1 METFE
6 DNTILKTLQNLFKE
20 NCTKGEETMT
30 KMSVF
35 QLFFNYKII
44 DSCGYNIF
52 EINNFLNQLNPEEDK
67 ITLKMFLI
75 LIFYIYKS
83 QLAGCMLVSESVK
96 SQSNSI
102 QELSVQDINS
112 LSGEQKQISSTKNII
127 KIIMN
132 QRDLRMNSYN
142 FLCPNFT
149 KEDIQNIFQ
158 YEILNFVSKYMNSIE
173 TDIFNKYSIVDPNN
187 NEEYFKSKNSKEK
200 EKGKENEKE
209 KDSEGLNLNTN
220 SNGNNINLVDDEKS
234 KINEKDENYIKPFR
248 ILNITKFNTFIFD
261 YPIFKNFPCEE
272 ITLYLSL
279 FIPEFQESYFGQI
292 KKAFDEKLDE
302 QQIRDIFL
310 VVSSVENIED
320 LNFSYSSFVILLIQ
334 FCLKL
339 KSSEGKTFQESID
352 FLFENEFNLKPDQ
365 ANLTEQ
371 IQEKEE
377 EEEDYDFV
385 PESEALNEAKQNK
398 MGEEEAELVYDL
410 LENLEKTLPPIDQ
423 NVLSFANDQPQYSN
437 NLYLNK
443 YNVVPAKFPLET
455 LQVEIDEEN
464 ARKLEE
470 YEKRRIER
478 AKKPKRR
485 NARDP
490 PPKEIYREEIPNQ
503 KISFEKYMGR
513 VKYNSL
519 SGTGVKNTF
528 KEVVTNSKVYPSL
541 IHESLILP
549 KILPDKIKELIIA
562 SYKDHIQGHTEFAIR
577 RLERAEYFIKDF
589 KLPNEPQI
597 DLFFSL
603 TFGSYYQELNY
614 NITAMKYYFNAR
626 KITDKFLSDNPDNA
640 LVYCYLGSLFL
651 DLKEFDWSLRCYQ
664 YAKEWRE
671 KTIGGDT
678 LDTAAVYNNLGVVA
692 FYMESVLP
700 SKNYLN
706 LAYEITRSILGLA
719 HPRTLFIKSN
729 LSKISKLSFNKEITY
744 KTLGK
749 IPALT
754 QLIQN
759 PKRAKKKKKK

>member
-339 KSSEGKTFQESID
+339 KSS
-352 FLFENEFNLKPDQ
+352 
-365 ANLTEQ
+365 
-371 IQEKEE
+371 
-377 EEEDYDFV
+377 
-385 PESEALNEAKQNK
+385 
-398 MGEEEAELVYDL
+398 
-410 LENLEKTLPPIDQ
+410 
-423 NVLSFANDQPQYSN
+423 
-437 NLYLNK
+437 
-443 YNVVPAKFPLET
+443 
-455 LQVEIDEEN
+455 
-464 ARKLEE
+464 
-470 YEKRRIER
+470 
-478 AKKPKRR
+478 
-485 NARDP
+485 
-490 PPKEIYREEIPNQ
+490 
-503 KISFEKYMGR
+503 
-513 VKYNSL
+513 
-519 SGTGVKNTF
+519 
-528 KEVVTNSKVYPSL
+528 
-541 IHESLILP
+541 
-549 KILPDKIKELIIA
+549 
-562 SYKDHIQGHTEFAIR
+562 
-577 RLERAEYFIKDF
+577 
-589 KLPNEPQI
+589 
-597 DLFFSL
+597 
-603 TFGSYYQELNY
+603 
-614 NITAMKYYFNAR
+614 
-626 KITDKFLSDNPDNA
+626 
-640 LVYCYLGSLFL
+640 
-651 DLKEFDWSLRCYQ
+651 
-664 YAKEWRE
+664 
-671 KTIGGDT
+671 
-678 LDTAAVYNNLGVVA
+678 
-692 FYMESVLP
+692 
-700 SKNYLN
+700 
-706 LAYEITRSILGLA
+706 
-719 HPRTLFIKSN
+719 
-729 LSKISKLSFNKEITY
+729 
-744 KTLGK
+744 
-749 IPALT
+749 
-754 QLIQN
+754 
-759 PKRAKKKKKK
+759 

>member
-20 NCTKGEETMT
+20 NCPKGEETMT
-30 KMSVF
+30 KLSVF
-35 QLFFNYKII
+35 KLFFDYKII

-52 EINNFLNQLNPEEDK
+52 EINDFLNQLNPEEDK

-83 QLAGCMLVSESVK
+83 QLLGSMLVNESVK
-96 SQSNSI
+96 SQNNSI
-102 QELSVQDINS
+102 QDISVQDINS

-132 QRDLRMNSYN
+132 QRDLRTNSYN

-158 YEILNFVSKYMNSIE
+158 YELLDFVSKYMNSIE
-173 TDIFNKYSIVDPNN
+173 TEIFNKYSIIDPNN
-187 NEEYFKSKNSKEK
+187 NDEYFKNLKKKEENDELKLNLNNNTSSNNNINSIEDEK
-200 EKGKENEKE
+200 EKKEEK
-209 KDSEGLNLNTN
+209 
-220 SNGNNINLVDDEKS
+220 
-234 KINEKDENYIKPFR
+234 KDENNIKPFR
-248 ILNITKFNTFIFD
+248 ILNITKFNTLIFD

-272 ITLYLSL
+272 ITQYLSL
-279 FIPEFQESYFGQI
+279 FIPEFQENNFNQI
-292 KKAFDEKLDE
+292 KKAFDEKMDE
-302 QQIRDIFL
+302 EQIKEIFSM
-310 VVSSVENIED
+310 VSSIDSVDD
-320 LNFSYSSFVILLIQ
+320 LNFSYSSLIILLIQ

-339 KSSEGKTFQESID
+339 KSSEGKSFEESID
-352 FLFENEFNLKPDQ
+352 FLFSSEFNLKPDN
-365 ANLTEQ
+365 ANLIEE

-377 EEEDYDFV
+377 EEEDFDFV
-385 PESEALNEAKQNK
+385 PESTILNEAKQNK
-398 MGEEEAELVYDL
+398 MGEEEAELVYDV
-410 LENLEKTLPPIDQ
+410 LENLEKTLPPIDV
-423 NVLSFANDQPQYSN
+423 NVVSFANDKPQHSN
-437 NLYLNK
+437 NLYLNQYK
-443 YNVVPAKFPLET
+443 VVPAKFPLET
-455 LQVEIDEEN
+455 LQVEIDERN
-464 ARKLEE
+464 AKNLAET
-470 YEKRRIER
+470 EKRRIER
-478 AKKPKRR
+478 AKKPKKR

-490 PPKEIYREEIPNQ
+490 PPKEIYRDELPN
-503 KISFEKYMGR
+503 KMVSFERYLGKE
-513 VKYNSL
+513 KIKTLTKNN
-519 SGTGVKNTF
+519 VKNTF
-528 KEVVTNSKVYPSL
+528 KEIVSNSKVYPSL

-562 SYKDHIQGHTEFAIR
+562 SYKDHFHGHTEFAIR
-577 RLERAEYFIKDF
+577 RLERAEYFLKDF

-597 DLFFSL
+597 ELFFSL

-614 NITAMKYYFNAR
+614 NITALKYYFNAR

-651 DLKEFDWSLRCYQ
+651 DMKEFIWAFRCFQ
-664 YAKEWRE
+664 FAKEWRE

-678 LDTAAVYNNLGVVA
+678 LDTAAIYNNLGVVA
-692 FYMESVLP
+692 FYMESFLP
-700 SKNYLN
+700 SKNYIN
-706 LAYEITRSILGLA
+706 LAYEITRSILGLG

-729 LSKISKLSFNKEITY
+729 LSKLSQLSFNKEVVF

-749 IPALT
+749 FPALS

>member
-1 METFE
+1 
-6 DNTILKTLQNLFKE
+6 
-20 NCTKGEETMT
+20 
-30 KMSVF
+30 
-35 QLFFNYKII
+35 
-44 DSCGYNIF
+44 
-52 EINNFLNQLNPEEDK
+52 
-67 ITLKMFLI
+67 
-75 LIFYIYKS
+75 
-83 QLAGCMLVSESVK
+83 
-96 SQSNSI
+96 
-102 QELSVQDINS
+102 
-112 LSGEQKQISSTKNII
+112 
-127 KIIMN
+127 MN
-132 QRDLRMNSYN
+132 QRDLRTNSYN
-142 FLCPNFT
+142 FLCPNFA
-149 KEDIQNIFQ
+149 KEDIQNIVQ
-158 YEILNFVSKYMNSIE
+158 YNILNFVSKYMNSIE
-173 TDIFNKYSIVDPNN
+173 TEIFNKYSIVDPNN
-187 NEEYFKSKNSKEK
+187 NEEYFKNKNSKDKEKEK
-200 EKGKENEKE
+200 EKGKESEKE
-209 KDSEGLNLNTN
+209 SEGLRLNTN
-220 SNGNNINLVDDEKS
+220 SNEEEEKS

-248 ILNITKFNTFIFD
+248 ILNICKFNTLIFD

-272 ITLYLSL
+272 ITQYLSL

-310 VVSSVENIED
+310 LVSSVDSIED
-320 LNFSYSSFVILLIQ
+320 LNFSYSSLVILLIQ

-339 KSSEGKTFQESID
+339 KSSEGKTFEESID

-365 ANLTEQ
+365 NNLDEQ

-385 PESEALNEAKQNK
+385 PESETLNEAKQNK
-398 MGEEEAELVYDL
+398 MGEEEAELVYDV
-410 LENLEKTLPPIDQ
+410 LENLDKTLPPLDQ
-423 NVLSFANDQPQYSN
+423 NVLSFANDKPQYSN

-443 YNVVPAKFPLET
+443 YNVVPAKFPLER
-455 LQVEIDEEN
+455 LQVEVDEEN

-470 YEKRRIER
+470 YEKRRIEK
-478 AKKPKRR
+478 AKKPKKRS
-485 NARDP
+485 ARDP
-490 PPKEIYREEIPNQ
+490 PPKEIYREELPN
-503 KISFEKYMGR
+503 KMISFEKYMGR
-513 VKYNSL
+513 VKYDSL
-519 SGTGVKNTF
+519 SGHGVKNTF
-528 KEVVTNSKVYPSL
+528 KEVVTNAKVYPSL

-577 RLERAEYFIKDF
+577 RLERAEYFLKDF

-626 KITDKFLSDNPDNA
+626 KITDKFLSDNPDSA
-640 LVYCYLGSLFL
+640 LVYCYLGSLLL
-651 DLKEFDWSLRCYQ
+651 DLKEFDWSFRCYQ

-706 LAYEITRSILGLA
+706 LAYEITRSILGLG

-729 LSKISKLSFNKEITY
+729 LAKIGQLSFNKEVTF
-744 KTLGK
+744 KTLSK
-749 IPALT
+749 YPALT

-759 PKRAKKKKKK
+759 PKRAKKKKK

>member
-20 NCTKGEETMT
+20 NCPKGEETMT
-30 KMSVF
+30 KLSVF
-35 QLFFNYKII
+35 KLFFDYKII

-52 EINNFLNQLNPEEDK
+52 EINDFLNQLNPEEDK

-83 QLAGCMLVSESVK
+83 QLLGSMLVNESVK
-96 SQSNSI
+96 SQNNSI
-102 QELSVQDINS
+102 QDISVQDINS

-132 QRDLRMNSYN
+132 QRDLRTNSYN

-158 YEILNFVSKYMNSIE
+158 YELLDFVSKYMNSIE
-173 TDIFNKYSIVDPNN
+173 TEIFNKYSIIDPNN
-187 NEEYFKSKNSKEK
+187 NDEYFKNLKKKEESDELKLNINNNTSSNNNINSIEDEK
-200 EKGKENEKE
+200 EKKEEK
-209 KDSEGLNLNTN
+209 
-220 SNGNNINLVDDEKS
+220 
-234 KINEKDENYIKPFR
+234 KDENNIKPFR
-248 ILNITKFNTFIFD
+248 ILNITKFNTLIFD

-272 ITLYLSL
+272 ITQYLSL
-279 FIPEFQESYFGQI
+279 FIPEFQENNFNQI
-292 KKAFDEKLDE
+292 KKAFDEKMDE
-302 QQIRDIFL
+302 EQIKEIFSM
-310 VVSSVENIED
+310 VSSIDSVDD
-320 LNFSYSSFVILLIQ
+320 LNFSYSSLIILLIQ

-339 KSSEGKTFQESID
+339 KSSEGKSFEESID
-352 FLFENEFNLKPDQ
+352 FLFSSEFNLKPDN
-365 ANLTEQ
+365 ANLIEE

-377 EEEDYDFV
+377 EEEDFDFV
-385 PESEALNEAKQNK
+385 PESTILNEAKQNK
-398 MGEEEAELVYDL
+398 MGEEEAELVYDV
-410 LENLEKTLPPIDQ
+410 LENLEKTLPPIDV
-423 NVLSFANDQPQYSN
+423 NVVSFANDKPQHSN
-437 NLYLNK
+437 NLYLNQYK
-443 YNVVPAKFPLET
+443 VVPAKFPLET
-455 LQVEIDEEN
+455 LQVEIDERN
-464 ARKLEE
+464 AKNLTET
-470 YEKRRIER
+470 EKRRIER
-478 AKKPKRR
+478 AKKPKKR

-490 PPKEIYREEIPNQ
+490 PPKEIYRDELPN
-503 KISFEKYMGR
+503 KMVSFERYLGKE
-513 VKYNSL
+513 KIKTLTKNN
-519 SGTGVKNTF
+519 VKNTF
-528 KEVVTNSKVYPSL
+528 KEIVSNSKVYPSL

-562 SYKDHIQGHTEFAIR
+562 SYKDHFHGHTEFAIR
-577 RLERAEYFIKDF
+577 RLERAEYFLKDF

-597 DLFFSL
+597 ELFFSL

-614 NITAMKYYFNAR
+614 NITALKYYFNAR

-651 DLKEFDWSLRCYQ
+651 DMKEFIWAFRCFQ
-664 YAKEWRE
+664 FAKEWRE

-678 LDTAAVYNNLGVVA
+678 LDTAAIYNNLGVVA
-692 FYMESVLP
+692 FYMESFLP
-700 SKNYLN
+700 SKNYIN
-706 LAYEITRSILGLA
+706 LAYEITRSILGLG

-729 LSKISKLSFNKEITY
+729 LSKLSQLSFNKEVVF

-749 IPALT
+749 FPALS

>member
-20 NCTKGEETMT
+20 NCPKGEETMT
-30 KMSVF
+30 KLSVF
-35 QLFFNYKII
+35 KLFFDYKII

-52 EINNFLNQLNPEEDK
+52 EINDFLNQLNPEEDK

-83 QLAGCMLVSESVK
+83 QLLGSMLVNESVK
-96 SQSNSI
+96 SQNNSI
-102 QELSVQDINS
+102 QDISVQDINS

-132 QRDLRMNSYN
+132 QRDLRTNSYN

-158 YEILNFVSKYMNSIE
+158 YELLDFVSKYMNSIE
-173 TDIFNKYSIVDPNN
+173 TEIFNKYSIIDPNN
-187 NEEYFKSKNSKEK
+187 NDEYFKNLKKKE
-200 EKGKENEKE
+200 EK
-209 KDSEGLNLNTN
+209 
-220 SNGNNINLVDDEKS
+220 
-234 KINEKDENYIKPFR
+234 KDENNIKPFR
-248 ILNITKFNTFIFD
+248 ILNITKFNTLIFD

-272 ITLYLSL
+272 ITQYLSL
-279 FIPEFQESYFGQI
+279 FIPEFQENNFNQI
-292 KKAFDEKLDE
+292 KKAFDEKMDE
-302 QQIRDIFL
+302 EQIKEIFSM
-310 VVSSVENIED
+310 VSSIDSVDD
-320 LNFSYSSFVILLIQ
+320 LNFSYSSLIILLIQ

-339 KSSEGKTFQESID
+339 KSSEGKSFEESID
-352 FLFENEFNLKPDQ
+352 FLFSSEFNLKPDN
-365 ANLTEQ
+365 ANLIEE

-377 EEEDYDFV
+377 EEEDFDFV
-385 PESEALNEAKQNK
+385 PESTILNEAKQNK
-398 MGEEEAELVYDL
+398 MGEEEAELVYDV
-410 LENLEKTLPPIDQ
+410 LENLEKTLPPIDV
-423 NVLSFANDQPQYSN
+423 NVVSFANDKPQHSN
-437 NLYLNK
+437 NLYLNQYK
-443 YNVVPAKFPLET
+443 VVPAKFPLET
-455 LQVEIDEEN
+455 LQVEIDERN
-464 ARKLEE
+464 AKNLAET
-470 YEKRRIER
+470 EKRRIER
-478 AKKPKRR
+478 AKKPKKR

-490 PPKEIYREEIPNQ
+490 PPKEIYRDELPN
-503 KISFEKYMGR
+503 KMVSFERYLGKE
-513 VKYNSL
+513 KIKTLTKNN
-519 SGTGVKNTF
+519 VKNTF
-528 KEVVTNSKVYPSL
+528 KEIVSNSKVYPSL

-562 SYKDHIQGHTEFAIR
+562 SYKDHFHGHTEFAIR
-577 RLERAEYFIKDF
+577 RLERAEYFLKDF

-597 DLFFSL
+597 ELFFSL

-614 NITAMKYYFNAR
+614 NITALKYYFNAR

-651 DLKEFDWSLRCYQ
+651 DMKEFIWAFRCFQ
-664 YAKEWRE
+664 FAKEWRE

-678 LDTAAVYNNLGVVA
+678 LDTAAIYNNLGVVA
-692 FYMESVLP
+692 FYMESFLP
-700 SKNYLN
+700 SKNYIN
-706 LAYEITRSILGLA
+706 LAYEITRSILGLG

-729 LSKISKLSFNKEITY
+729 LSKLSQLSFNKEVVF

-749 IPALT
+749 FPALS

>member
-6 DNTILKTLQNLFKE
+6 DNTILKTLQNIFKE
-20 NCTKGEETMT
+20 SCPKGEETMT
-30 KMSVF
+30 KLSVF

-83 QLAGCMLVSESVK
+83 QLSGSMLVNESVK

-102 QELSVQDINS
+102 QEMSVQDINS

-132 QRDLRMNSYN
+132 QRDLRKNTYS
-142 FLCPNFT
+142 FLCPNFS
-149 KEDIQNIFQ
+149 KEDIQNILQFD
-158 YEILNFVSKYMNSIE
+158 ILNFVARYMNSIE
-173 TDIFNKYSIVDPNN
+173 TEIFNKYSVVDPDN
-187 NEEYFKSKNSKEK
+187 NEEYFKYINSLKKEEGENTSKENNNINFDDDEEEEK
-200 EKGKENEKE
+200 EKN
-209 KDSEGLNLNTN
+209 
-220 SNGNNINLVDDEKS
+220 
-234 KINEKDENYIKPFR
+234 KINVKDPNYIKPFR
-248 ILNITKFNTFIFD
+248 LLNVAKFNTLIFD

-272 ITLYLSL
+272 ITQYLSL
-279 FIPEFQESYFGQI
+279 FIPQLQESDFNQI
-292 KKAFDEKLDE
+292 KKAFDERLEE
-302 QQIRDIFL
+302 QEIRDIFSF
-310 VVSSVENIED
+310 VSSIDSIDD
-320 LNFSYSSFVILLIQ
+320 LNFSYSSLVILLIQ

-339 KSSEGKTFQESID
+339 KSSEGKTFQDSID
-352 FLFENEFNLKPDQ
+352 FLFSSEFNLKPDHD
-365 ANLTEQ
+365 NLSEQ

-385 PESEALNEAKQNK
+385 PESEILNEAKQNK
-398 MGEEEAELVYDL
+398 MGEEEAELVYDV
-410 LENLEKTLPPIDQ
+410 LENLEKTLPPIDK
-423 NVLSFANDQPQYSN
+423 NVISFVNDYPQHSN

-443 YNVVPAKFPLET
+443 YEVIPAKFPLET
-455 LQVEIDEEN
+455 LQVEIDERN
-464 ARKLEE
+464 ARNLEE
-470 YEKRRIER
+470 SEKRRIER

-490 PPKEIYREEIPNQ
+490 PPKEIYMQELPNKDISSERYLGKTKIP
-503 KISFEKYMGR
+503 
-513 VKYNSL
+513 SL
-519 SGTGVKNTF
+519 TKNNVKNTF
-528 KEVVTNSKVYPSL
+528 KEIVSNSKVYPSL

-562 SYKDHIQGHTEFAIR
+562 SYKDHRQGHTEFAIR
-577 RLERAEYFIKDF
+577 RLERAEYFLKDF
-589 KLPNEPQI
+589 KLPNEPQV

-603 TFGSYYQELNY
+603 TFGSFYQELNY

-651 DLKEFDWSLRCYQ
+651 DLKEFDWAFRCYQ

-678 LDTAAVYNNLGVVA
+678 LDTAAIYNNLGVVA
-692 FYMESVLP
+692 FYMESFLP
-700 SKNYLN
+700 AKNYIN
-706 LAYEITRSILGLA
+706 LGYEITRSILGLG
-719 HPRTLFIKSN
+719 HPRTLYIKSN
-729 LSKISKLSFNKEITY
+729 LSKLSQLSFNKEVIF
-744 KTLGK
+744 KTLQK

-759 PKRAKKKKKK
+759 PKRAKKKKKKK

>member
-6 DNTILKTLQNLFKE
+6 DNTILKTLQNIFKE
-20 NCTKGEETMT
+20 SCPKGEETMT
-30 KMSVF
+30 KLSVF

-83 QLAGCMLVSESVK
+83 QLSGSMLVNESVK

-102 QELSVQDINS
+102 QEMSVQDINS

-132 QRDLRMNSYN
+132 QRDLRKNTYS
-142 FLCPNFT
+142 FLCPNFS
-149 KEDIQNIFQ
+149 KEDIQNILQFD
-158 YEILNFVSKYMNSIE
+158 ILNFVARYMNSIE
-173 TDIFNKYSIVDPNN
+173 TEIFNKYSVVDPDN
-187 NEEYFKSKNSKEK
+187 NEEYFKYINSLKKEEGENTSKENNNINFDDDEEEEK
-200 EKGKENEKE
+200 EKN
-209 KDSEGLNLNTN
+209 
-220 SNGNNINLVDDEKS
+220 
-234 KINEKDENYIKPFR
+234 KINVKDPNYIKPFR
-248 ILNITKFNTFIFD
+248 LLNVAKFNTLIFD

-272 ITLYLSL
+272 ITQYLSL
-279 FIPEFQESYFGQI
+279 FIPQLQESDFNQI
-292 KKAFDEKLDE
+292 KKAFDERLEE
-302 QQIRDIFL
+302 QEIRDIFSF
-310 VVSSVENIED
+310 VSSIDSIDD
-320 LNFSYSSFVILLIQ
+320 LNFSYSSLVILLIQ

-339 KSSEGKTFQESID
+339 KSSEGKTFQDSID
-352 FLFENEFNLKPDQ
+352 FLFSSEFNLKPDHD
-365 ANLTEQ
+365 NLSEQ

-385 PESEALNEAKQNK
+385 PESEILNEAKQNK
-398 MGEEEAELVYDL
+398 MGEEEAELVYDV
-410 LENLEKTLPPIDQ
+410 LENLEKTLPPIDK
-423 NVLSFANDQPQYSN
+423 NVISFVNDYPQHSN

-443 YNVVPAKFPLET
+443 YEVVPAKFPLET
-455 LQVEIDEEN
+455 LQVEIDERN
-464 ARKLEE
+464 ARNLEE
-470 YEKRRIER
+470 SEKRRIER

-490 PPKEIYREEIPNQ
+490 PPKEIYMQELPNKDISSERYLGKTKIP
-503 KISFEKYMGR
+503 
-513 VKYNSL
+513 SL
-519 SGTGVKNTF
+519 TKNNVKNTF
-528 KEVVTNSKVYPSL
+528 KEIVSNSKIYPSL

-562 SYKDHIQGHTEFAIR
+562 SYKDHRQGHTEFAIR
-577 RLERAEYFIKDF
+577 RLERAEYFLKDF
-589 KLPNEPQI
+589 KLPNEPQV

-603 TFGSYYQELNY
+603 TFGSFYQELNY

-651 DLKEFDWSLRCYQ
+651 DLKEFDWAFRCYQ

-678 LDTAAVYNNLGVVA
+678 LDTAAIYNNLGVVA
-692 FYMESVLP
+692 FYMESFLP
-700 SKNYLN
+700 AKNYIN
-706 LAYEITRSILGLA
+706 LGYEITRSILGLG
-719 HPRTLFIKSN
+719 HPRTLYIKSN
-729 LSKISKLSFNKEITY
+729 LSKLSQLSFNKEVIF
-744 KTLGK
+744 KTLQK

-759 PKRAKKKKKK
+759 PKRAKKKKKKK